1 MINYIL
7 ATMNSG
13 CEQYDCIHTYFFGP
27 TLLYLP
33 MANAEKQ
40 TEQVDPPVL
49 GYINLSEHLSW

>member
-49 GYINLSEHLSW
+49 GYINLSEH